1 MEEQIPGPDGRVVAL
16 AERERLGRWRMV
28 AANRTGRFRKTWGE
42 ARLHLYEEGLIV
54 TDPESGGEWV
64 YRWESTSVLQ
74 NLSTLNGAVRDAAY
88 TLIGPGGAALTV
100 GRGTHGLFEGKLK
113 AAGVTSHTR
122 GPWIL
127 FERSWGP
134 ETQNG
139 VLRTQGSIA
148 LERVARGETLAFGR
162 ISVDRNGVSFKG
174 KTAAWA
180 EIGEVSVSNA
190 LVWFRDA
197 RSRSLLKGVG
207 VPEVPNL
214 YLLLALADRLRG

>member
-1 MEEQIPGPDGRVVAL
+1 MDEQIPGPDAQTMAV
-16 AERERLGRWRMV
+16 AERERLGSWRLT
-28 AANRTGRFRKTWGE
+28 AANRKGRFRKTWGD

-54 TDPESGGEWV
+54 TDPESGEWV
-64 YRWESTSVLQ
+64 YRWESVSVLQ

-100 GRGTHGLFEGKLK
+100 GRGIHGVFDSKLK

-127 FERSWGP
+127 LESSWGP
-134 ETQNG
+134 EIQKG
-139 VLRTQGSIA
+139 VLRTQGAPA
-148 LERVARGETLAFGR
+148 LERLERGETLAFGR
-162 ISVDRNGVSFKG
+162 VSVDRNSVSFKG
-174 KTAAWA
+174 KTARWA

-190 LVWFRDA
+190 LVRFRDT
-197 RSRSLLKGVG
+197 RGRSLLGGVD